1 MGVSGRKAFKALQLE
16 LFKFRDCLRCIL
28 IGVQVAVA
36 DKIRMH
42 TGSPIFSFVEY
53 VLSVIRKSLCFY
65 ESVIIVD
72 RISDYS
78 VKSLRTLIKMSSFPC
93 IQAYKDYSQ

>member
-1 MGVSGRKAFKALQLE
+1 MVVSGRKAFKALLLE

-28 IGVQVAVA
+28 IGAKVAVA

-53 VLSVIRKSLCFY
+53 ML
-65 ESVIIVD
+65 
-72 RISDYS
+72 
-78 VKSLRTLIKMSSFPC
+78 
-93 IQAYKDYSQ
+93 